1 MSFLGAIKPLV
12 KNTFLSE
19 RDVLSIC
26 AAQIA
31 AEIQQ
36 VWYYFD
42 NTIIFYSCI
51 ILISYFGANVS
62 DMK

>member
-1 MSFLGAIKPLV
+1 MSFLREISPLV

-19 RDVLSIC
+19 KDVISIC

-62 DMK
+62 DVK